1 MNQSRYVVLPD
12 PDRHKPRPP
21 RKVKPPPFLPENRPL
36 TKKQEK
42 FVRELVENTGRITLR
57 EAAERAGYSKRGAH
71 VRASELTNPAV
82 CPHVVKRILEVRAEM
97 KIKYGIDE
105 DQHLAD
111 LWRLREESL
120 SNGAFSAAVAA
131 EKIRGSTAGLHVSK
145 SEIRHGSID
154 QMSRSDVERELIKI
168 RESFAPLM
176 ATSANESSDGEKPRI
191 ELLEADTN
199 ESTGSLAGD

>member
-1 MNQSRYVVLPD
+1 MGVNQSRYLVVPD
-12 PDRHKPRPP
+12 PERHKPRPP
-21 RKVKPPPFLPENRPL
+21 RKVSPPAFLPENRPL

-57 EAAERAGYSKRGAH
+57 EAAEKAGYSARGAS
-71 VRASELTNPAV
+71 VRASELTNPAMY
-82 CPHVVKRILEVRAEM
+82 PHVVKRILEVREEM
-97 KIKYGIDE
+97 KIKYGSDE

-120 SNGAFSAAVAA
+120 AGGAFSAAVAA

-168 RESFAPLM
+168 RESFAPR
-176 ATSANESSDGEKPRI
+176 TIHSNDESSDGEKPGV
-191 ELLEADTN
+191 ELLEAGSS
-199 ESTGSLAGD
+199 ESS

>member
-1 MNQSRYVVLPD
+1 MTVNQSRYLVVPD
-12 PDRHKPRPP
+12 PERHKPRPP

-57 EAAERAGYSKRGAH
+57 EAAEKAGYSARGAS
-71 VRASELTNPAV
+71 VRASELTNPAMY
-82 CPHVVKRILEVRAEM
+82 PHVVKRILEVRSEM

-120 SNGAFSAAVAA
+120 SGGAFSAAVAA

-168 RESFAPLM
+168 RESFAPLI
-176 ATSANESSDGEKPRI
+176 ATPDDESSDSENPRV
-191 ELLEADTN
+191 ELLEAGSS
-199 ESTGSLAGD
+199 ESS

>member
-1 MNQSRYVVLPD
+1 MPD
-12 PDRHKPRPP
+12 PDRQKPRPP
-21 RKVKPPPFLPENRPL
+21 RKVTPPTVLPENRAL

-42 FVRELVENTGRITLR
+42 FVRELVENAGRITLR
-57 EAAERAGYSKRGAH
+57 EAAERAGYGVRGAH
-71 VRASELTNPAV
+71 VRASELTNPAR
-82 CPHVVKRILEVRAEM
+82 CPHVVKRILEYRAEM
-97 KIKYGIDE
+97 KVKYGIDE

-111 LWRLREESL
+111 LWRLREASL
-120 SNGAFSAAVAA
+120 ASGAHSAAVAA

-176 ATSANESSDGEKPRI
+176 ATPDDENSDGENSRI
-191 ELLEADTN
+191 ELLETDTS
-199 ESTGSLAGD
+199 EPS

>member
-1 MNQSRYVVLPD
+1 MTVNQSRYLVLPD

-57 EAAERAGYSKRGAH
+57 EAAEKAGYSARGAS
-71 VRASELTNPAV
+71 VRASELTNPTR

-176 ATSANESSDGEKPRI
+176 ATPHDESSDGEKPRVQ
-191 ELLEADTN
+191 LLEASSDKPT
-199 ESTGSLAGD
+199 